1 MMSNIK
7 KGCYKYCI
15 VPNCT
20 STTIKTP
27 NKIFFH
33 VPLQTDKRKKWCKL
47 MKRDLIGP
55 KSIKYV
61 CEEHFD
67 IENDTENL
75 IKFKLVGGTLK
86 LKSEIYPHKF
96 DCQKV
101 VKPLRKSGAYEK
113 RRKAECF
120 NEILKDDVPSTSGCQ
135 PFEIINCDP
144 IYEEKSV
151 PKDPL
156 SEDCILKSVLGS
168 PKKKYKHKRVQVN
181 IKTPQ
186 KNKEVQT
193 VRFRTKKSDMEN
205 KRKNICSSPES
216 SPSNM
221 SVSSMSSCSSTS
233 SDSMSNTIKPNF
245 CKDTILK
252 INTNIGFYLGLPE
265 EVYFLTKQL
274 SESIA
279 SPVRDILISLKKIR
293 LNDPYIRLAI
303 DFDVST
309 SLIGKIFNRT
319 VPLIANRMKQF
330 IFFPP
335 MKQIY
340 EKLPISF
347 RKRYFKTVSVLDCF
361 EIRIEKPSSAKQQSL
376 TWSEYKHCNTIKYL
390 ISITPDGLINYISDG
405 YGGRASDT
413 IIFED
418 CDFLLNLSPGYSV
431 MADRGFKNI
440 SHLLETKG
448 CHLIR
453 PPSVSANTVSSKLEV
468 METKRIAALRINVE
482 RSIGR
487 LRNFSMVAPHSCI
500 DTKVICML
508 DFIVVIACGM
518 VNVQNKLIT
527 CN

>member
-1 MMSNIK
+1 
-7 KGCYKYCI
+7 
-15 VPNCT
+15 
-20 STTIKTP
+20 
-27 NKIFFH
+27 
-33 VPLQTDKRKKWCKL
+33 
-47 MKRDLIGP
+47 
-55 KSIKYV
+55 
-61 CEEHFD
+61 
-67 IENDTENL
+67 
-75 IKFKLVGGTLK
+75 
-86 LKSEIYPHKF
+86 
-96 DCQKV
+96 
-101 VKPLRKSGAYEK
+101 
-113 RRKAECF
+113 
-120 NEILKDDVPSTSGCQ
+120 
-135 PFEIINCDP
+135 
-144 IYEEKSV
+144 
-151 PKDPL
+151 
-156 SEDCILKSVLGS
+156 
-168 PKKKYKHKRVQVN
+168 
-181 IKTPQ
+181 
-186 KNKEVQT
+186 
-193 VRFRTKKSDMEN
+193 
-205 KRKNICSSPES
+205 
-216 SPSNM
+216 M
-221 SVSSMSSCSSTS
+221 SVSSCSSTS

-252 INTNIGFYLGLPE
+252 INTNIGFYLRLPE

-330 IFFPP
+330 IFFPS

-340 EKLPISF
+340 DKLPISF

-390 ISITPDGLINYISDG
+390 ISITPDGLTNYISDG

-448 CHLIR
+448 RHLIR

-468 METKRIAALRINVE
+468 MEKKRIAALRINVE
-482 RSIGR
+482 RSTGR
-487 LRNFSMVAPHSCI
+487 LRNISMVAPHACI
-500 DTKVICML
+500 NTKVICMFSL
-508 DFIVVIACGM
+508 
-518 VNVQNKLIT
+518 L
-527 CN
+527 